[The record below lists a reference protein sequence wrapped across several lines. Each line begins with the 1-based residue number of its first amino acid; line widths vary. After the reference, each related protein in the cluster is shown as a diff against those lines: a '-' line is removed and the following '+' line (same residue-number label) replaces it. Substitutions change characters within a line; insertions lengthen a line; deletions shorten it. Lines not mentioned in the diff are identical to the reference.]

1 MTKAKVRKKST
12 PVPLKEPS
20 MQPCTL
26 NPNGF
31 NLSFNQYAKCNLV
44 FWYDMLTDVTTDV
57 TSSFAWFLHHMD
69 QVPVINH
76 HPFSFD
82 IDFLFIDPCPLTSF
96 VIPQRN
102 PFFTELIIG
111 DGSSS

>member
-1 MTKAKVRKKST
+1 
-12 PVPLKEPS
+12 